1 MSFRGGNVIGGEFER
16 ETGTE
21 ADENVMGALGEPF
34 SFAALVDGHDVLRG
48 GPDGLIGVIPNARR
62 TE

>member
-1 MSFRGGNVIGGEFER
+1 MIGGELER

-21 ADENVMGALGEPF
+21 ADENVVVASGEPF
-34 SFAALVDGHDVLRG
+34 GFAALVDGHDVLRG